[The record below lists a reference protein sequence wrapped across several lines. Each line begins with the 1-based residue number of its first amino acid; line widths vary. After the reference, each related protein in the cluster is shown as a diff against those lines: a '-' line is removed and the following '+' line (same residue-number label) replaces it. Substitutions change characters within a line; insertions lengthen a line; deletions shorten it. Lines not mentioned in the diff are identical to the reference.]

1 MKECDQ
7 EDWRVSDIFGIITP
21 YSTIYHLEVDA
32 PVSLK
37 AATKA
42 SLRGKKLWKSKFL
55 GYFSKA
61 KMDKCNHKN
70 WSD

>member
-1 MKECDQ
+1 MEECDQ

-32 PVSLK
+32 PVSLE

-42 SLRGKKLWKSKFL
+42 SLRGKKSLEI
-55 GYFSKA
+55 
-61 KMDKCNHKN
+61 
-70 WSD
+70 